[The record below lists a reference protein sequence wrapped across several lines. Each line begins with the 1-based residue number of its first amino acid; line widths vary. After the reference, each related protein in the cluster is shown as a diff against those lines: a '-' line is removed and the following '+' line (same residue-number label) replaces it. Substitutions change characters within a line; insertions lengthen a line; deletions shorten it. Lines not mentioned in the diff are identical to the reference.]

1 MIAKNEKDSAD
12 KVLVWFRKDLRLRDN
27 PTLEHALASSKQI
40 VPVFIWDEEEG
51 GNWSPGAASRWW
63 LHQSLKSLAASI
75 ERLGGSL
82 LFEKGKPADVL
93 PLLAKENGAD
103 DVFYSRVYDPG
114 GMDAQEA
121 VGQHATLEIGAD
133 LALDEAGDGC
143 PGGP

>member
-63 LHQSLKSLAASI
+63 LHQSLKSLSASI
-75 ERLGGSL
+75 ERLGGRL

-103 DVFYSRVYDPG
+103 DV
-114 GMDAQEA
+114 
-121 VGQHATLEIGAD
+121 L
-133 LALDEAGDGC
+133 
-143 PGGP
+143 